1 MTRYEIPFGK
11 ETVAVEIPPENLLFY
26 AAPAITAAPPDSG
39 AVIEAA
45 LDGPIGTERLET
57 LVKPGRTIALLV
69 DDITRPTPQK
79 KLLPPILRRLEQAG
93 VKRGDITVVAALG
106 THRPMSD
113 EEIEAHIGWDTIRGC
128 RLLNLDYTD
137 ESNFT
142 YIGDTPLGTPIEIYR
157 DVMACDMRIAAGNI
171 APHIAA
177 GWGGGAKMIQPGVCS
192 ERTTE
197 ATHLMACTQQRVL
210 DVCGNAD
217 NLCRRE
223 MESIAGQV
231 GLDFIVNTVLDVNG
245 GILGVYAG
253 HYIEA
258 HRAGVRHA
266 EQVMCVPIPRQADI
280 VIASANP
287 NHIDFWQGC
296 KPYIYAQ
303 YAVRDGGV
311 LIFLIEGS
319 EGLCGNAPQH
329 EAVLRK
335 YCLYDYE
342 TLKKEVADGLVEDI
356 VGINVPLFHSTLR
369 HRARTICVSQGMT
382 REDAACLGFG
392 YAGSVDAA
400 LEEAYRIMG
409 PEAKVGVI
417 PYGGETLTTVR

>member
-1 MTRYEIPFGK
+1 VDVPDK
-11 ETVAVEIPPENLLFY
+11 NLLFH
-26 AAPAITAAPPDSG
+26 AVPADVHERPDPDAAITAA
-39 AVIEAA
+39 
-45 LDGPIGTERLET
+45 LDNPIGTGRLET
-57 LVKPGRTIALLV
+57 LVKPGRKIALIV

-79 KLLPPILRRLEQAG
+79 RLLPHILRRLTQAG
-93 VKRGDITVVAALG
+93 AAREDIAVVVALG
-106 THRPMSD
+106 THRPMTD
-113 EEIEAHIGWDTIRGC
+113 AEIEAHVGWDTIRGC
-128 RLLNLDYTD
+128 RLVNLDYTD
-137 ESNFT
+137 PSHFA
-142 YIGDTPLGTPIEIYR
+142 YIGDTPHGTPVEVYR
-157 DVMACDMRIAAGNI
+157 EVLQSDVKMAVGNI

-192 ERTTE
+192 ERTTQ
-197 ATHLMACTQQRVL
+197 ATHLMACTLQRVL

-223 MESIAGQV
+223 MEAIAGKV
-231 GLDFIVNTVLDVNG
+231 GLDFIVNTVLDVSG

-266 EQVMCVPIPRQADI
+266 ERVMCVPVPRQADI

-303 YAVRDGGV
+303 YAVREGGV
-311 LIFLIEGS
+311 LVFLLDGS

-335 YCLYDYE
+335 YALYDYE
-342 TLKKEVADGLVEDI
+342 ALKQEVADGLVRDI

-369 HRARTICVSQGMT
+369 HRAKTLCVSRGLSRQDMG
-382 REDAACLGFG
+382 CLGFE
-392 YAGSVDAA
+392 YAATLEAALAEAFRLMGPDAA
-400 LEEAYRIMG
+400 
-409 PEAKVGVI
+409 VGI
-417 PYGGETLTTVR
+417 LPYGGETLVKIQSLHT